1 MTDRVATRP
10 GWMRILACWFF
21 VSAGLMV
28 LGWVVIFP
36 ARLGILVHPPLWYE
50 ILAGAVVF
58 GVVVAGYVFGLRMDG
73 RPGTRRMG
81 AGNGLAVAASV
92 GAMTLVV
99 VGWALPGMSVFAFA
113 QPKSVTMTVTDVSR
127 PGRRSMR
134 GFCRYEVRFA
144 PVLAGGGSLCL
155 SNRRAHD
162 LEGAT
167 LEMIGRGNALATKVN
182 AITAVEFG
190 LAAP

>member
-1 MTDRVATRP
+1 VTDREASLPAWLGVFAY
-10 GWMRILACWFF
+10 WMFTA
-21 VSAGLMV
+21 AGVMV
-28 LGWVVIFP
+28 LGWIVIFP

-50 ILAGAVVF
+50 ILAGAA
-58 GVVVAGYVFGLRMDG
+58 VVAVAIAGHVFGLRMDG
-73 RPGTRRMG
+73 RGGNPRMG
-81 AGNGLAVAASV
+81 AGSGIVMATCA
-92 GAMTLVV
+92 GALTFVV
-99 VGWALPGMSVFAFA
+99 LGWALPGLSVYAVA
-113 QPKSVTMTVTDVSR
+113 QPRFVTMTVTDVSR
-127 PGRRSMR
+127 PGPRSLR

-182 AITAVEFG
+182 AITAIEPG
-190 LAAP
+190 TAAP